1 MSASLSPIITAA
13 GWQAIT
19 RASDADIK
27 IAIKEIALGSQ
38 GGAVTGDET
47 ALNHEQARVAIAET
61 NTLTA
66 QQVQL
71 TALVTG
77 LQEYWIY
84 EIGIYLED
92 GTLFALWSDELTPL
106 AYKAKNVDMV
116 LTFDL
121 MLSALPSEQ
130 ITFVTSN
137 TITTLGYAKEFAQL
151 STTCIDILR
160 RQIELGNDL
169 IFNRGNN
176 S

>member
-19 RASDADIK
+19 RASDADLK
-27 IAIKEIALGSQ
+27 IAIQEIALGSQ
-38 GGAVTGDET
+38 GSPVTGDET
-47 ALNHEQARVAIAET
+47 ALKNEQARVAIAET
-61 NTLTA
+61 TTLTP

-84 EIGIYLED
+84 EIGIYLTD
-92 GTLFALWSDELTPL
+92 GTLFALWSDAQTPL

-116 LTFDL
+116 LTLDL

-130 ITFVTSN
+130 ITFITTN
-137 TITTLGYAKEFAQL
+137 AITTLSYAKEFAQIA
-151 STTCIDILR
+151 TICIDTMR
-160 RQIELGNDL
+160 RQIELAT
-169 IFNRGNN
+169 